1 MKQRGRKSTAKLAV
15 LESPIEQRPAP
26 PDSLSES
33 QKAMWVEVVKS
44 KPHDWFDAGSIP
56 LLVEYCRVR
65 ESLDILAKEAN
76 AADPEWLKTDA
87 GLKRHTDLWAAIDQK
102 QGRMAQLA
110 MKMRLTQQSRYDKR
124 VAATAAAKAASNK
137 RIWQRD

>member
-15 LESPIEQRPAP
+15 LESPIEPRPAP
-26 PDSLSES
+26 PDSLSET

-56 LLVEYCRVR
+56 LLVEYCRIR
-65 ESLDILAKEAN
+65 ESLDILAEEAN

-87 GLKRHTDLWAAIDQK
+87 GLKRHTDLWAAIDKK

-124 VAATAAAKAASNK
+124 VAATAAAKEAGNK